1 MLSVIQ
7 IVTNNT
13 PELLSCMED
22 SLSIYDQ
29 ALYYQRQEYFRG
41 RNNNEKYKV
50 YSFKD
55 LWDLVKL
62 TPAYKDSKLDIG
74 PKTYAIRQ
82 VSQNWRDYMKA
93 LKSYHKNPS
102 NFKGKPCIPNYLH
115 KRKKYNIV
123 QVDSSRFRTKWCKE
137 NEVRIPNTQY
147 KLQIP
152 LHIKMDSV
160 HMISFSKFYDKIKF
174 NIVYE
179 DLKYVDN
186 EVDKGS
192 AIGIDIGLNN
202 LCAITAN
209 NKSISYVVK
218 GGILKSINQ
227 YYNKRKSEILSE
239 LNKCNGEKRKT
250 SKRLILLSKK
260 RNLKIEHYMHTVA
273 NSIIKLC
280 LDNRIETICIG
291 HNNGWKQD
299 IGLGK
304 KNNQNFVSIPFN
316 MLIDILNYKVEKYI
330 NLKIKI
336 VEESYTSKCDH
347 LMFEMMGHHD
357 EYLGKR
363 IKRGMF
369 KSSTGKLI
377 NADING
383 AIGIMRKAKEIS
395 DANIVSLRDRGD
407 IVSPKVLNINP

>member
-7 IVTNNT
+7 IVVNNT

-41 RNNNEKYKV
+41 RDNNEKYKV
-50 YSFKD
+50 YSFKE

-93 LKSYHKNPS
+93 LKSYYKNPS

-137 NEVRIPNTQY
+137 NEIRIPNTQY

-186 EVDKGS
+186 E
-192 AIGIDIGLNN
+192 
-202 LCAITAN
+202 
-209 NKSISYVVK
+209 
-218 GGILKSINQ
+218 
-227 YYNKRKSEILSE
+227 
-239 LNKCNGEKRKT
+239 
-250 SKRLILLSKK
+250 
-260 RNLKIEHYMHTVA
+260 
-273 NSIIKLC
+273 
-280 LDNRIETICIG
+280 
-291 HNNGWKQD
+291 
-299 IGLGK
+299 
-304 KNNQNFVSIPFN
+304 
-316 MLIDILNYKVEKYI
+316 
-330 NLKIKI
+330 
-336 VEESYTSKCDH
+336 
-347 LMFEMMGHHD
+347 
-357 EYLGKR
+357 
-363 IKRGMF
+363 
-369 KSSTGKLI
+369 
-377 NADING
+377 
-383 AIGIMRKAKEIS
+383 
-395 DANIVSLRDRGD
+395 
-407 IVSPKVLNINP
+407 

>member
-7 IVTNNT
+7 IVVNNT

-93 LKSYHKNPS
+93 LKLYHKNPS
-102 NFKGKPCIPNYLH
+102 NFKCKPCIPNYLH

-123 QVDSSRFRTKWCKE
+123 QIDSSRFRTKWCKE
-137 NEVRIPNTQY
+137 NEIRIPNTQY

-152 LHIKMDSV
+152 LNIKMDSV

-192 AIGIDIGLNN
+192 SIGIDIGLNN

-209 NKSISYVVK
+209 NKNISYVVK
-218 GGILKSINQ
+218 GGVLKSINQ
-227 YYNKRKSEILSE
+227 HYNKRKSELLSE

-250 SKRLILLSKK
+250 SKKLTLLSKK
-260 RNLKIEHYMHTVA
+260 RNLRIEHYMHTVA
-273 NSIIKLC
+273 NRIIKLC
-280 LDNRIETICIG
+280 IDNRIETICIG

-316 MLIDILNYKVEKYI
+316 RLIYILNYKVEKYL
-330 NLKIKI
+330 NLNLKI

-347 LMFEMMGHHD
+347 LMFETMEHHD
-357 EYLGKR
+357 EYLGRR
-363 IKRGMF
+363 IKRGIF

-395 DANIVSLRDRGD
+395 DTNIVSLRDRGD

>member
-102 NFKGKPCIPNYLH
+102 NFKGKPGIPNYLH

-137 NEVRIPNTQY
+137 NEIRLPNIQY

-160 HMISFSKFYDKIKF
+160 HMVSFSKFYDKIKF

-179 DLKYVDN
+179 DLKYIDN
-186 EVDKGS
+186 EIDKGS

-209 NKSISYVVK
+209 DKSISYVVK
-218 GGILKSINQ
+218 GGPLKSINQ
-227 YYNKRKSEILSE
+227 YYNKRKSELVSE
-239 LNKCNGEKRKT
+239 LNKCNGEKRKN
-250 SKRLILLSKK
+250 SKKLTLLSKK
-260 RNLKIEHYMHTVA
+260 RNLRIEHYMHTVA

-280 LDNRIETICIG
+280 LENKIENICIG
-291 HNNGWKQD
+291 HNNNWKQD
-299 IGLGK
+299 ISLGK
-304 KNNQNFVSIPFN
+304 RNNQNFVSIPFN
-316 MLIDILNYKVEKYI
+316 
-330 NLKIKI
+330 
-336 VEESYTSKCDH
+336 
-347 LMFEMMGHHD
+347 
-357 EYLGKR
+357 R
-363 IKRGMF
+363 
-369 KSSTGKLI
+369 LI
-377 NADING
+377 NIYLLEVYIHLKNSRRENFYFVVYKDGTYTQTTVDNTG
-383 AIGIMRKAKEIS
+383 FDWRTEFK
-395 DANIVSLRDRGD
+395 
-407 IVSPKVLNINP
+407 

>member
-1 MLSVIQ
+1 MLGVIQ
-7 IVTNNT
+7 IVTNNN
-13 PELLSCMED
+13 PELLSYMED

-62 TPAYKDSKLDIG
+62 TPAYKESKLDIG

-82 VSQNWRDYMKA
+82 VSKNWSNYIKS
-93 LKSYHKNPS
+93 LKSYTKNPS

-137 NEVRIPNTQY
+137 NEIRIPNTQY

-179 DLKYVDN
+179 YLKYVDN

-192 AIGIDIGLNN
+192 SIGIDIGLNN

-209 NKSISYVVK
+209 NKNISYVVK
-218 GGILKSINQ
+218 GGVLKSINQ
-227 YYNKRKSEILSE
+227 YYNKRKSEIISE

-260 RNLKIEHYMHTVA
+260 RNLRIEHYMHTVA

-304 KNNQNFVSIPFN
+304 RNNQNFVSIPFN
-316 MLIDILNYKVEKYI
+316 RLIDILNYKVEKYL
-330 NLKIKI
+330 NLNLKI

-347 LMFEMMGHHD
+347 LMFETMERHD

-369 KSSTGKLI
+369 RSSTGKLI

-407 IVSPKVLNINP
+407 IVSPKVLKINP